1 MTYAN
6 KSHLFVIVN
15 LGHLP
20 STLILVLGG
29 ASGLGLLLSLTT
41 GLAMEDFSDA
51 PLTKST
57 SPSDFW
63 GRRWDRPVASA
74 LKRGAYRPLRDA
86 GYSRNVASL
95 LTFTLSGLIH
105 EYVLY
110 FMSLRKHS
118 SFARSQPYIYS
129 QSPTRGRQGL
139 FFVINGL
146 LLVAE
151 RFLETKSDLTVVKIL
166 MKSIARLPRPVRTML
181 VLLLVL
187 PIGHWFT
194 DEYVQSSFFADAS
207 FGFPLVKI
215 DVGGV

>member
-1 MTYAN
+1 M
-6 KSHLFVIVN
+6 
-15 LGHLP
+15 
-20 STLILVLGG
+20 LGG
-29 ASGLGLLLSLTT
+29 ASGLGLLFSLTT
-41 GLAMEDFSDA
+41 GLAMDDFSDA

-74 LKRGAYRPLRDA
+74 LKRGAFRPLRDA
-86 GYSRNVASL
+86 GFSRNAASL
-95 LTFTLSGLIH
+95 LTFALSGLIH

-110 FMSLRKHS
+110 FMSLRK
-118 SFARSQPYIYS
+118 RSGVGEDPSYIYS

-151 RFLETKSDLTVVKIL
+151 RFLETKSDLPIVKMV
-166 MKSIARLPRPVRTML
+166 MKNIARLPRAVRTML

-187 PIGHWFT
+187 PVGHWFT
-194 DEYVQSSFFADAS
+194 DEYIQSSFFADAA
-207 FGFPLVKI
+207 FGFPIVNVR
-215 DVGGV
+215 VGSV